1 MVVKKITEDAPRP
14 VREFSRFDGSV
25 LLGLDSLGLRGV
37 AQRHVP
43 RGGRGGVW
51 EIRCEPVEPAR
62 LCRECGIPAPVRS
75 SRWRRFVHTP
85 LGKAG
90 VHLLA
95 RCRRYECRTCGGAWE
110 DDLSRVGAGGRRL
123 TESAVWWAV
132 ASVVLDAMSIRSVA
146 MTLGCSWDCANDAV
160 LAKGLERLVDD
171 EHRLDG
177 VSVIGVDE
185 HVWRHTPRGSR
196 YVTVVVDLTPRSDGR
211 PARLLDV
218 VGGRSGAVFA
228 GWLASRSE
236 GFRRNVR
243 VVAMDAFAGYKHAV
257 RGVVPHAREVLDPFH
272 VVRLAGDRL
281 TRCRQR
287 LQQEAT
293 GRRGTKHDPLYK
305 ARRILLKTRATLTD
319 RQRSTLGRLFGDER
333 NKPLEVMWGA
343 YQKIIACYAE
353 PDRRKARGMMHELV
367 DSINARPANA
377 PGELMTLARTLKR
390 RLPDVLAYFDHEFS
404 SNGPT
409 EAVNGRLE
417 HLRGIA
423 LGFTNLNNYIT
434 RSLLHAGGFRQTIQ
448 EQISQP

>member
-1 MVVKKITEDAPRP
+1 M
-14 VREFSRFDGSV
+14 
-25 LLGLDSLGLRGV
+25 
-37 AQRHVP
+37 
-43 RGGRGGVW
+43 W

-132 ASVVLDAMSIRSVA
+132 ASVVLDAMSVRSVA

-218 VGGRSGAVFA
+218 VEGRSGAVFA

-243 VVAMDAFAGYKHAV
+243 VVAMDAFAGYKEAV
-257 RGVVPHAREVLDPFH
+257 RRVVPHAREVLDPFH

-343 YQKIIACYAE
+343 YQKSSLL
-353 PDRRKARGMMHELV
+353 RRTRPSKARGN
-367 DSINARPANA
+367 DARARRQHQRTPDNA
-377 PGELMTLARTLKR
+377 PGEMMTLARTLKANAGR
-390 RLPDVLAYFDHEFS
+390 PGLLRPRVLQQRDHRGFK
-404 SNGPT
+404 
-409 EAVNGRLE
+409 GRLE
-417 HLRGIA
+417 DLAAEPSASPTSTIHLP
-423 LGFTNLNNYIT
+423 F
-434 RSLLHAGGFRQTIQ
+434 
-448 EQISQP
+448 

>member
-1 MVVKKITEDAPRP
+1 M
-14 VREFSRFDGSV
+14 
-25 LLGLDSLGLRGV
+25 
-37 AQRHVP
+37 
-43 RGGRGGVW
+43 W

-132 ASVVLDAMSIRSVA
+132 ASVVLDAMSVRSVA

-218 VGGRSGAVFA
+218 VEGRSGAVFA

-243 VVAMDAFAGYKHAV
+243 VVAMDAFAGYKEAV
-257 RGVVPHAREVLDPFH
+257 RRGRAARQGGPRPVPRRQARRRQAHPMQAAPPTGSHRQARHETRPALQGPTNPAQDPRHPHRPATLHARPPVRRRTQQAPGGH
-272 VVRLAGDRL
+272 VGAP
-281 TRCRQR
+281 TRRSSP
-287 LQQEAT
+287 AT
-293 GRRGTKHDPLYK
+293 PNPTD
-305 ARRILLKTRATLTD
+305 ARRA
-319 RQRSTLGRLFGDER
+319 
-333 NKPLEVMWGA
+333 A
-343 YQKIIACYAE
+343 
-353 PDRRKARGMMHELV
+353 
-367 DSINARPANA
+367 
-377 PGELMTLARTLKR
+377 
-390 RLPDVLAYFDHEFS
+390 
-404 SNGPT
+404 
-409 EAVNGRLE
+409 
-417 HLRGIA
+417 
-423 LGFTNLNNYIT
+423 
-434 RSLLHAGGFRQTIQ
+434 
-448 EQISQP
+448 

>member
-1 MVVKKITEDAPRP
+1 
-14 VREFSRFDGSV
+14 
-25 LLGLDSLGLRGV
+25 
-37 AQRHVP
+37 
-43 RGGRGGVW
+43 
-51 EIRCEPVEPAR
+51 
-62 LCRECGIPAPVRS
+62 
-75 SRWRRFVHTP
+75 
-85 LGKAG
+85 
-90 VHLLA
+90 
-95 RCRRYECRTCGGAWE
+95 
-110 DDLSRVGAGGRRL
+110 
-123 TESAVWWAV
+123 
-132 ASVVLDAMSIRSVA
+132 
-146 MTLGCSWDCANDAV
+146 
-160 LAKGLERLVDD
+160 
-171 EHRLDG
+171 
-177 VSVIGVDE
+177 
-185 HVWRHTPRGSR
+185 
-196 YVTVVVDLTPRSDGR
+196 
-211 PARLLDV
+211 
-218 VGGRSGAVFA
+218 
-228 GWLASRSE
+228 
-236 GFRRNVR
+236 
-243 VVAMDAFAGYKHAV
+243 MDAFAGYKEAV
-257 RGVVPHAREVLDPFH
+257 RRVVPHAREVLDPFH

>member
-1 MVVKKITEDAPRP
+1 M
-14 VREFSRFDGSV
+14 
-25 LLGLDSLGLRGV
+25 
-37 AQRHVP
+37 
-43 RGGRGGVW
+43 W

-132 ASVVLDAMSIRSVA
+132 ASVVLDAMSVRSVA

-177 VSVIGVDE
+177 GQRD
-185 HVWRHTPRGSR
+185 RRGR
-196 YVTVVVDLTPRSDGR
+196 ARVAAHAPGLQVRDRGRGPDPALRR
-211 PARLLDV
+211 PARPSP
-218 VGGRSGAVFA
+218 GRGRGQSGAVFA

-243 VVAMDAFAGYKHAV
+243 VVAMDAFAGYKEAV
-257 RGVVPHAREVLDPFH
+257 RRVVPHAREVLDPFH

-319 RQRSTLGRLFGDER
+319 RQRSTLGACSATNATSPWRSC
-333 NKPLEVMWGA
+333 GA
-343 YQKIIACYAE
+343 
-353 PDRRKARGMMHELV
+353 PTRRSSPATPNPTDARR
-367 DSINARPANA
+367 AA
-377 PGELMTLARTLKR
+377 
-390 RLPDVLAYFDHEFS
+390 
-404 SNGPT
+404 
-409 EAVNGRLE
+409 
-417 HLRGIA
+417 
-423 LGFTNLNNYIT
+423 
-434 RSLLHAGGFRQTIQ
+434 
-448 EQISQP
+448 

>member
-1 MVVKKITEDAPRP
+1 M
-14 VREFSRFDGSV
+14 
-25 LLGLDSLGLRGV
+25 
-37 AQRHVP
+37 
-43 RGGRGGVW
+43 
-51 EIRCEPVEPAR
+51 
-62 LCRECGIPAPVRS
+62 
-75 SRWRRFVHTP
+75 
-85 LGKAG
+85 
-90 VHLLA
+90 
-95 RCRRYECRTCGGAWE
+95 
-110 DDLSRVGAGGRRL
+110 
-123 TESAVWWAV
+123 
-132 ASVVLDAMSIRSVA
+132 
-146 MTLGCSWDCANDAV
+146 
-160 LAKGLERLVDD
+160 
-171 EHRLDG
+171 
-177 VSVIGVDE
+177 DE

-218 VGGRSGAVFA
+218 VEGRSGAVFA

-243 VVAMDAFAGYKHAV
+243 VVAMDAFAGYKEAV
-257 RGVVPHAREVLDPFH
+257 RRVVPHAREVLDPFH

>member
-1 MVVKKITEDAPRP
+1 M
-14 VREFSRFDGSV
+14 
-25 LLGLDSLGLRGV
+25 
-37 AQRHVP
+37 
-43 RGGRGGVW
+43 W

-132 ASVVLDAMSIRSVA
+132 ASVVLDAMSVRSVA

-196 YVTVVVDLTPRSDGR
+196 YVTVVVGPDPALRR
-211 PARLLDV
+211 PARPVSWTWSRAGAARCSPD
-218 VGGRSGAVFA
+218 GSPPGPRGSEGTCGSWRWTRSPGTRRRSGGSCRTPGRS
-228 GWLASRSE
+228 STRSTSS
-236 GFRRNVR
+236 GS
-243 VVAMDAFAGYKHAV
+243 
-257 RGVVPHAREVLDPFH
+257 P
-272 VVRLAGDRL
+272 
-281 TRCRQR
+281 
-287 LQQEAT
+287 AT
-293 GRRGTKHDPLYK
+293 GSPDAGSASNRKPPAGRGTKHDPLYK

>member
-1 MVVKKITEDAPRP
+1 
-14 VREFSRFDGSV
+14 
-25 LLGLDSLGLRGV
+25 
-37 AQRHVP
+37 
-43 RGGRGGVW
+43 
-51 EIRCEPVEPAR
+51 
-62 LCRECGIPAPVRS
+62 
-75 SRWRRFVHTP
+75 
-85 LGKAG
+85 
-90 VHLLA
+90 
-95 RCRRYECRTCGGAWE
+95 
-110 DDLSRVGAGGRRL
+110 
-123 TESAVWWAV
+123 
-132 ASVVLDAMSIRSVA
+132 

-218 VGGRSGAVFA
+218 VEGRSGAVFA

-243 VVAMDAFAGYKHAV
+243 VVAMDAFAGYKEAV
-257 RGVVPHAREVLDPFH
+257 RRVVPHAREVLDPFH

-343 YQKIIACYAE
+343 YQKIIACY
-353 PDRRKARGMMHELV
+353 RRTRPTQGARHDARARRQHQRTPRQRARRTDDPGAHP
-367 DSINARPANA
+367 SNAAC
-377 PGELMTLARTLKR
+377 
-390 RLPDVLAYFDHEFS
+390 PDVLAYFDHEFS

>member
-1 MVVKKITEDAPRP
+1 
-14 VREFSRFDGSV
+14 
-25 LLGLDSLGLRGV
+25 
-37 AQRHVP
+37 
-43 RGGRGGVW
+43 
-51 EIRCEPVEPAR
+51 
-62 LCRECGIPAPVRS
+62 
-75 SRWRRFVHTP
+75 
-85 LGKAG
+85 
-90 VHLLA
+90 
-95 RCRRYECRTCGGAWE
+95 
-110 DDLSRVGAGGRRL
+110 
-123 TESAVWWAV
+123 
-132 ASVVLDAMSIRSVA
+132 

-218 VGGRSGAVFA
+218 VEGRSGAVFA

-243 VVAMDAFAGYKHAV
+243 VVAMDAFAGYKEAV
-257 RGVVPHAREVLDPFH
+257 RRVVPHAREVLDPFH

-353 PDRRKARGMMHELV
+353 PDRRKARGMTQR
-367 DSINARPANA
+367 ARRQHQRQTRQRARRAGDTSAYPQTPPAGC
-377 PGELMTLARTLKR
+377 PGLLRPRVLQQRAHRGRQRQARTPARHRPRLHQPQQLHHPKPPAR
-390 RLPDVLAYFDHEFS
+390 RRIQTNHTGTNLTTMNPTHTKTGRAGKPQVTIVKTKNPRCCEGPWLGCLDSNQEWLNQNQLCCQLHHTPMGGDTATSCVVFVPPTGFEPVLA
-404 SNGPT
+404 P
-409 EAVNGRLE
+409 
-417 HLRGIA
+417 
-423 LGFTNLNNYIT
+423 
-434 RSLLHAGGFRQTIQ
+434 
-448 EQISQP
+448 